1 MSFRRTLLQ
10 NEFRAIKIS
19 RWSFKHKILDKENFL
34 SSMLPQICLLFN
46 AELLFREI
54 IKNFKILGWFQEFKF
69 MLYYK
74 MVLRNPKLLLKSKN
88 KTNLSSCFLSK
99 FSFKTIFNKYCTFA
113 NKICWNFATTKKNID
128 CFLWI
133 FCNIKNMALTLTKDC
148 SCLRLITKP

>member
-1 MSFRRTLLQ
+1 
-10 NEFRAIKIS
+10 
-19 RWSFKHKILDKENFL
+19 
-34 SSMLPQICLLFN
+34 
-46 AELLFREI
+46 
-54 IKNFKILGWFQEFKF
+54 
-69 MLYYK
+69 

-113 NKICWNFATTKKNID
+113 NKICWNFAKKTNID